1 MGKLVPPIFIG
12 GGPANQSINV
22 ISGST
27 ANTFGPWA
35 SFGTLP
41 YSISEI
47 YIFIEASSGNT
58 LVNIGIGPPGSQT
71 IIIPQIAQVIGG
83 NEGDPTTFFRCR
95 MKLPAGTEVWAQT
108 SSVNASSAGRVS
120 LGVGFS
126 ESPSISMITPLGIDL
141 STSSLISQTSGATAG
156 TYGAW
161 VSLGTLAVPGRTLWY
176 TGTRSLTS
184 LMTFNIGVGPSGSQ
198 SILLGN
204 IPSTLNNLI
213 YELETDCPP
222 GEYWMQVAGGSSAT
236 AIGGIWIAS

>member
-83 NEGDPTTFFRCR
+83 NGGDPTTFFRCR

-108 SSVNASSAGRVS
+108 SNVNASAAGRVS

-141 STSSLISQTSGATAG
+141 STSSLISQTSGAAAG

>member
-47 YIFIEASSGNT
+47 YIFIEANSGNA
-58 LVNIGIGPPGSQT
+58 LVNIGIGPSGSQT

-83 NEGDPTTFFRCR
+83 NGGDPTTFFRCR

-108 SSVNASSAGRVS
+108 SNVNASAAGRVS